1 MNLQF
6 FLSDKLIDT
15 VPIDYSCMNN
25 PLYLP
30 RIKSELQEKHK
41 EVIEASNA
49 TPTFYVQS
57 TLVNDRRG
65 ALNGSSKS

>member
-30 RIKSELQEKHK
+30 RIKSELQEKYK